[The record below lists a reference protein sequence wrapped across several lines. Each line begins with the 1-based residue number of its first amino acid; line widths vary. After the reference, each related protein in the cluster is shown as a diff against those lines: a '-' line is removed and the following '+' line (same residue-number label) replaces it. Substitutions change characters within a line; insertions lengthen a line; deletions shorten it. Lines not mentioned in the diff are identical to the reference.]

1 MGYWPWTEEIA
12 RKINSYIKSF
22 RGFKKNN
29 NQTQEV
35 ASIYEYLE

>member
-1 MGYWPWTEEIA
+1 MGYWFWIEEIV

-29 NQTQEV
+29 N
-35 ASIYEYLE
+35 